1 MSQTSSVVCHM
12 ERKNQNFKSC
22 LLAIL
27 TTALLM
33 GITACNQAGAKPT
46 ETPAPTATAPATATL
61 SPTLQA
67 GDSTRALT
75 VAGAERTYLLHI
87 PPGLDMDHPV
97 PVVFVLH
104 GYDPETHFAVS
115 DIQNISGFN
124 DIADKNGF
132 LVVYPYGTSGTWNAG
147 TCCGIAVQNNV
158 DDTAFIRQMLSDLGT
173 ITRLNPKRIYAT
185 GFTFGAMLSYRLAC
199 EMSDTFAAIAPLAGV
214 LVYSPCQPQGPV
226 SVLHIHGL
234 KDIAVPF
241 AGGLGILAS
250 GKIEFPS
257 VEKSIA
263 TWVKLDG
270 CNPTPQVEKKDMV
283 THTVYSSC
291 QSGTAV
297 ELYTHDALGDSWPS
311 QYVFPAAQ
319 TIWDFFAAHPKP

>member
-1 MSQTSSVVCHM
+1 MSLIVCRP
-12 ERKNQNFKSC
+12 ERKNKPLQCRIFV
-22 LLAIL
+22 IL
-27 TTALLM
+27 TLGLLM
-33 GITACNQAGAKPT
+33 GATACSPAGAKPT
-46 ETPAPTATAPATATL
+46 PTLAPTATAPATATPA
-61 SPTLQA
+61 PTLQP
-67 GDSTRALT
+67 GDSTRTLT
-75 VAGAERTYLLHI
+75 VGGSERTYLLHI
-87 PPGLDMDHPV
+87 PPGLDMGHPA
-97 PVVFVLH
+97 PVVFVFH
-104 GYDPETHFAVS
+104 GFDPEAHFAVS

-132 LVVYPYGTSGTWNAG
+132 LVVYPTGISGTWNAG

-158 DDTAFIRQMLSDLGT
+158 DDAAFVRQMLSDLGR
-173 ITRLNPKRIYAT
+173 IARLDPKRIYAT

-214 LVYSPCQPQGPV
+214 LVYSPCQPQEPV

-241 AGGLGILAS
+241 AGGPGILAS
-250 GKIEFPS
+250 GKFVFPF
-257 VEKSIA
+257 VEEGIA

-270 CNPTPQVEKKDMV
+270 CSSTPQVEKKDLV
-283 THTVYSSC
+283 THTVYPAC

-311 QYVFPAAQ
+311 PYVFPAAQ
-319 TIWDFFAAHPKP
+319 IIWDFFAAHPKH